1 MKDIYITKAYLPP
14 REEYARML
22 DRIWETHQITNM
34 GPFHKEFEKRLK
46 DFLKV
51 PYCMAF
57 ANGHLS
63 LETAIQALELKGE
76 VITTPFTFAS
86 TTHAIVRNGLTPV
99 FCDIKRDNYT
109 IDPEKIEDLITEKTC
124 AILPVHVYGQICDV
138 ERIRE
143 IADRHGLKVIYDA
156 AHAFGEEKNGV
167 GAGNFGDI
175 SIFSFHATKPFNS
188 IEGGAAVFSDYEV
201 GVRLY
206 QLKNFG
212 FMGEDIVLGA
222 GGNAKLSE
230 FHAAM
235 GLCNLEH
242 YGEIEAGRKRV
253 VSRYRERLAGIPGLH
268 LLPPQENVRENFAYF
283 PVLFDEKEFGAGR
296 EEIYA
301 RLKGERI
308 HARRYFYPLTKDF
321 PCYKSRFQDVH
332 TPAAEYAADHILTL
346 PLYDSLEDSDV
357 DRICDIILRGNANE

>member
-14 REEYARML
+14 KEEYVGML
-22 DRIWETHQITNM
+22 DRIWETHLLTNM
-34 GPFHKEFEKRLK
+34 GPLHKEFEQRLK
-46 DFLKV
+46 DFLGV

-156 AHAFGEEKNGV
+156 AHAFGEEKNGI
-167 GAGNFGDI
+167 GAGSFGDI

-188 IEGGAAVFSDYEV
+188 IEGGAAVFADYEV

-212 FMGEDIVLGA
+212 FMGEDMVCGV

-242 YGEIEAGRKRV
+242 YEEILAGRKRV
-253 VSRYRERLAGIPGLH
+253 VCRYRERLAGIKGLY
-268 LLPPQENVRENFAYF
+268 LLPPQENVRENYAYF
-283 PVLFDEKEFGAGR
+283 PVLFDEKEFGTGR
-296 EEIYA
+296 EEIYG
-301 RLKGERI
+301 RLKGEGI

-321 PCYKSRFQDVH
+321 PCYKSRFQNVH
-332 TPAAEYAADHILTL
+332 TPVAEYVTDHILTL

-357 DRICDIILRGNANE
+357 DRICDIILRGNGNG